1 MNPQEPL
8 VFKVATEDW
17 EFEQIHRLNYKTF
30 VEEIPQHQASPTQRL
45 VDKFHAENTYLICLS
60 NQKLAGMLAV
70 RGNRPFSLDQKL
82 PELDSHLPRG
92 RTICEIRLLAIERK
106 FRGARGGQVLQGI
119 LALLWQHGVEKG
131 YDLAIISGTTRQ
143 QRLYQHLG
151 FVPFGPLVG
160 SGDAQFQPMYVT
172 LETFEVT
179 AREFLR
185 SSPARSFHPSAV
197 NFLPGPVMVRREV
210 RRAFEQA
217 PESHRGEDF
226 KKDFQ
231 AVKQILGELVR
242 AGNVELFMGSGTLA
256 NDVVAGQ
263 LSLLGRPGLVLSNG
277 EFGSRLVDQ
286 ARRFNLKFETLEFPW
301 GEPLDLAAVKEK
313 LDGLERRPPA
323 KHVSTSKQL
332 PAGSETGIPSEPP
345 AWVWCVHC
353 ETSSGVLNDLAGL
366 KALCADA
373 GARLCLDCIS
383 TIGTMPVD
391 LSQVY
396 LASASSGKGL
406 RAYPGLAMVFYH
418 HEVAPAPDRLPRY
431 LDLGLCAQEQG
442 IPFTFSSN
450 LLHALHA
457 AIRRLNLER
466 RFEEIAGMSAG
477 LRLHLAEMG
486 FDLVGKDTQTSPAVI
501 TIALPKEL
509 NSVRIGE
516 AMQEAGYLLSYNS
529 GYLRRKNWIQICLMG
544 ECPREKI
551 VPVANALNRVCS
563 QRRISPAVTA

>member
-82 PELDSHLPRG
+82 PDLDSHLPRG

-160 SGDAQFQPMYVT
+160 SGEAQFQPMYVT

-197 NFLPGPVMVRREV
+197 NFLPGPVTVRREV

-226 KKDFQ
+226 KKDFN
-231 AVKQILGELVR
+231 ATKQILCDLVR
-242 AGNVELFMGSGTLA
+242 AGRVELVMGSGTLA

-263 LSLLGRPGLVLSNG
+263 LSLLGQPGLVLSNG

-286 ARRFNLKFETLEFPW
+286 ARRFNLKFEVLEFPW
-301 GEPLDLAAVKEK
+301 GQPLDLAAVGEK
-313 LDGLERRPPA
+313 LSARPA
-323 KHVSTSKQL
+323 
-332 PAGSETGIPSEPP
+332 P
-345 AWVWCVHC
+345 AWVWCAHC
-353 ETSSGVLNDLAGL
+353 ETSTGVLNDLAGL

-373 GARLCLDCIS
+373 GAKLCLDCIS

-391 LSQVY
+391 LSRVY
-396 LASASSGKGL
+396 LASGSSGKGL
-406 RAYPGLAMVFYH
+406 RAYPGLAMVFYQH
-418 HEVAPAPDRLPRY
+418 AVAPAPDRLPRY

-457 AIRRLNLER
+457 AVRRLNLER

-477 LRLHLAEMG
+477 LRLHLAETG

-501 TIALPKEL
+501 TVALPSEL
-509 NSVRIGE
+509 NSVRVGE

-544 ECPREKI
+544 ECQREKV
-551 VPVANALNRVCS
+551 VPVANALNRVCFH
-563 QRRISPAVTA
+563 RAASPAVTV